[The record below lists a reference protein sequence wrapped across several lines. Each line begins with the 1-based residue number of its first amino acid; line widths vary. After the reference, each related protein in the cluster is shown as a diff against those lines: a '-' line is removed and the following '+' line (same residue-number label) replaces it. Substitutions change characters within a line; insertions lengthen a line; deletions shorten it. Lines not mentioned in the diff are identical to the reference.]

1 MDISAFITNN
11 MDAILVEWEAFA
23 STFGAVA
30 DKMSSKELRDH
41 ARQIL
46 EYIALDI
53 RLHESA
59 EETEQKSKGLS
70 EREADAESASSI
82 HGRLRHAS
90 GFSLLQ
96 LIAEYR
102 ALRASVLQLWGAQ
115 SCEASHV
122 TTKDMMRFNESIDQS
137 LAEAAVAYS
146 DKANQTRDTFLAV
159 LGHDLRS
166 PLAATAMAGT
176 LLARDGVGDSQTRQ
190 IGMRVKRSAATM
202 NCMVNDLLELA
213 RTQLG
218 DGIPIERH
226 HGDLLEVCQWA
237 VDDASG
243 AHPQSQFVL
252 ESAGDLTGSFDHPR
266 LQQVFTNLLNN
277 AAQYGARNVPV
288 VINATGHVDRICI
301 AVTNLGPAIPHE
313 SLATLFSSFVQLSP
327 HADDM
332 RPRTSLGL
340 GLYIAR
346 EICSAHDGTL
356 TVHSDD
362 SGTVFS
368 ACIPRE

>member
-1 MDISAFITNN
+1 MDISAFITRN
-11 MDAILVEWEAFA
+11 MDAILIEWEAFA
-23 STFGAVA
+23 ATFGAVA

-41 ARQIL
+41 AKQIL

-53 RLHESA
+53 RLHESV

-102 ALRASVLQLWGAQ
+102 ALRASVLQLWGEQ
-115 SCEASHV
+115 SVDANQV
-122 TTKDMMRFNESIDQS
+122 TTKDMMRFNEAIDQS

-166 PLAATAMAGT
+166 PLAATAMAGSFLT
-176 LLARDGVGDSQTRQ
+176 RAGVGDDQTQQ

-202 NCMVNDLLELA
+202 NGMVNDLLELA

-218 DGIPIERH
+218 DGIPIVRANC
-226 HGDLLEVCQWA
+226 DILEVCQWSIE
-237 VDDASG
+237 DASA

-252 ESAGDLTGSFDHPR
+252 ESSGELIGSFDHPR

-277 AAQYGARNVPV
+277 AAQYGARNEPV
-288 VINATGHVDRICI
+288 IIRATGRQDTICIEVINQGPPI
-301 AVTNLGPAIPHE
+301 APDALP
-313 SLATLFSSFVQLSP
+313 TLFSSFVQLSQQP
-327 HADDM
+327 DDA

-346 EICSAHDGTL
+346 EICSAHNGTL
-356 TVHSDD
+356 NVRSDD
-362 SGTVFS
+362 SGTVFTS
-368 ACIPRE
+368 CIPRH